1 MSQLF
6 PSIDPDGFLEYSVVY
21 TDRALNHMSA
31 QFIGVM
37 KDISRVLKTVYNA
50 HSALVMPGSGSF
62 AMEAVARQFAQDKKC
77 LIIRNGWFSY
87 RWSQIF
93 DMGKIASESLVL
105 KARTVKDSAQKAHQ
119 QAFSPAP
126 ILDVVE
132 TILRE
137 KPALIFA
144 PHVETA
150 SGIIL
155 PDDYLAAI
163 GKVAHEIGAL
173 FILDCVASGN
183 IWVDMQKC
191 RVDVLISAPQK
202 GWSSSPCC
210 GLVALSERA
219 RKAIDATTSSSF
231 SCDLKKWLQ
240 MMETF
245 ESGAHAYHAT
255 LPTDSLLKLRD
266 TMLEIEQFGFA
277 NMAEAQWTLGQKIR
291 AVLEEKGFPS
301 VAAKGFQAPGV
312 VVSYTD
318 DAEIASTKKFAQVG
332 VQSASGVPLQ
342 CDESADFRTF
352 RLGLFGLEKL
362 KNIDRTVETIKKA
375 LAAIV

>member
-1 MSQLF
+1 MLS
-6 PSIDPDGFLEYSVVY
+6 DPRL
-21 TDRALNHMSA
+21 
-31 QFIGVM
+31 
-37 KDISRVLKTVYNA
+37 
-50 HSALVMPGSGSF
+50 
-62 AMEAVARQFAQDKKC
+62 DK
-77 LIIRNGWFSY
+77 
-87 RWSQIF
+87 
-93 DMGKIASESLVL
+93 
-105 KARTVKDSAQKAHQ
+105 
-119 QAFSPAP
+119 
-126 ILDVVE
+126 
-132 TILRE
+132 
-137 KPALIFA
+137 
-144 PHVETA
+144 
-150 SGIIL
+150 
-155 PDDYLAAI
+155 LAA
-163 GKVAHEIGAL
+163 
-173 FILDCVASGN
+173 
-183 IWVDMQKC
+183 
-191 RVDVLISAPQK
+191 
-202 GWSSSPCC
+202 
-210 GLVALSERA
+210 GLAG
-219 RKAIDATTSSSF
+219 F